1 MRLHK
6 RFDMMTTKRLYLLL
20 LGFALIGMK
29 AQAQHVS
36 FGPLHSQD
44 SPREDWLLPGDTVY
58 QDGKTV
64 VLAQGFPIQRIQIG
78 KYWQTTDDLGNQSER
93 FQVLWKDIFHQVGL
107 VYLADILHRI
117 ETYHMRIEALR
128 YLTLYSV
135 ECTTADKE
143 NILGIDVNII
153 LVRML
158 TASLWR
164 YIYHR
169 AFQQLEQALLYS
181 LTAHIA
187 GDRRIVALAGN
198 LVYLVNK
205 HDTFP
210 AAATS

>member
-1 MRLHK
+1 
-6 RFDMMTTKRLYLLL
+6 
-20 LGFALIGMK
+20 
-29 AQAQHVS
+29 
-36 FGPLHSQD
+36 
-44 SPREDWLLPGDTVY
+44 
-58 QDGKTV
+58 
-64 VLAQGFPIQRIQIG
+64 
-78 KYWQTTDDLGNQSER
+78 
-93 FQVLWKDIFHQVGL
+93 
-107 VYLADILHRI
+107 
-117 ETYHMRIEALR
+117 MRIEALR
-128 YLTLYSV
+128 YLSLYSV

-205 HDTFP
+205 HDTFFCSCHIIVGHLEQTLRILS
-210 AAATS
+210 TSSPT